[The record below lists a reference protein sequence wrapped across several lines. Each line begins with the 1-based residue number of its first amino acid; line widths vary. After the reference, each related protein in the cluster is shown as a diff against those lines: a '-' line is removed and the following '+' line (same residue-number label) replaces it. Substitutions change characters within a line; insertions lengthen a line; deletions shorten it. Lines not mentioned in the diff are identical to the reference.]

1 MLAPLTGLAQGLADL
16 EGRNYKVRLPRPQ
29 AQELAAIVD
38 RFNALAEAL
47 DAARAENL
55 RLNQRLITAQ
65 DDERRRTAHGAARRG
80 RVRACSGSRPMPP
93 RSTPR
98 PATLPDEARRIVQAR
113 VRDMLAIIEH
123 LQAINRS
130 LLNRLRPM
138 ALGHVPLRELLS
150 ELVRERARQHPEIAF
165 SFAADGLM
173 RSYGDSIDLTI
184 YRCIQESLTNAIRH
198 AQAKQVGIEL
208 GEANAASS
216 DEDPALELVVRDDG
230 RGIDPTT
237 PIGFGI
243 RGMQE
248 RVQGLGGS
256 YMVDGAGG
264 RGTCVRIV
272 IPVPRQ
278 ADGPA
283 SRELHRQRVMTS
295 VLIIDDHPIVLQ
307 GCRRVLED
315 AGVESVLEARDLESG
330 YRLYR
335 RHQPDVVIVDLGMQG
350 SGLGGLSLIRR
361 IRAHEPRTRILVF
374 SMHSDP
380 IIVARALEAGA
391 TGYVLKDTSSAEL
404 LKAFEKVRAGTPY
417 LSNDLAM
424 EVALVRT
431 GVRQNPLAE
440 LTPRELQT
448 LSLLAEGKPY
458 GRIAD
463 ELNVS
468 YKTVVNVCSQLKQKL
483 DARNLP
489 ELIRV
494 AVRLME
500 AET

>member
-1 MLAPLTGLAQGLADL
+1 
-16 EGRNYKVRLPRPQ
+16 
-29 AQELAAIVD
+29 
-38 RFNALAEAL
+38 
-47 DAARAENL
+47 
-55 RLNQRLITAQ
+55 
-65 DDERRRTAHGAARRG
+65 
-80 RVRACSGSRPMPP
+80 
-93 RSTPR
+93 
-98 PATLPDEARRIVQAR
+98 
-113 VRDMLAIIEH
+113 
-123 LQAINRS
+123 
-130 LLNRLRPM
+130 
-138 ALGHVPLRELLS
+138 
-150 ELVRERARQHPEIAF
+150 
-165 SFAADGLM
+165 
-173 RSYGDSIDLTI
+173 
-184 YRCIQESLTNAIRH
+184 
-198 AQAKQVGIEL
+198 
-208 GEANAASS
+208 
-216 DEDPALELVVRDDG
+216 
-230 RGIDPTT
+230 
-237 PIGFGI
+237 
-243 RGMQE
+243 
-248 RVQGLGGS
+248 
-256 YMVDGAGG
+256 
-264 RGTCVRIV
+264 
-272 IPVPRQ
+272 
-278 ADGPA
+278 
-283 SRELHRQRVMTS
+283 MTS

-315 AGVESVLEARDLESG
+315 AGVESVLEARDLKSG

-335 RHQPDVVIVDLGMQG
+335 RHQPGVVIVDLGMPG

-361 IRAHEPRTRILVF
+361 IRAHEPRARILVF

-391 TGYVLKDTSSAEL
+391 TGYVHKDTSPAEL

-494 AVRLME
+494 AVRLVA

>member
-1 MLAPLTGLAQGLADL
+1 
-16 EGRNYKVRLPRPQ
+16 
-29 AQELAAIVD
+29 
-38 RFNALAEAL
+38 
-47 DAARAENL
+47 
-55 RLNQRLITAQ
+55 
-65 DDERRRTAHGAARRG
+65 
-80 RVRACSGSRPMPP
+80 
-93 RSTPR
+93 
-98 PATLPDEARRIVQAR
+98 
-113 VRDMLAIIEH
+113 
-123 LQAINRS
+123 
-130 LLNRLRPM
+130 
-138 ALGHVPLRELLS
+138 
-150 ELVRERARQHPEIAF
+150 
-165 SFAADGLM
+165 
-173 RSYGDSIDLTI
+173 
-184 YRCIQESLTNAIRH
+184 
-198 AQAKQVGIEL
+198 
-208 GEANAASS
+208 
-216 DEDPALELVVRDDG
+216 
-230 RGIDPTT
+230 
-237 PIGFGI
+237 
-243 RGMQE
+243 
-248 RVQGLGGS
+248 
-256 YMVDGAGG
+256 
-264 RGTCVRIV
+264 
-272 IPVPRQ
+272 
-278 ADGPA
+278 
-283 SRELHRQRVMTS
+283 MTS

-315 AGVESVLEARDLESG
+315 AGVESVLEARDLKSG

-335 RHQPDVVIVDLGMQG
+335 RHQPDVVIVDLGMPG
-350 SGLGGLSLIRR
+350 SGLGGLSLVRR
-361 IRAHEPRTRILVF
+361 IRVHEPRTRILVF

-391 TGYVLKDTSSAEL
+391 TGYVHKDTSPAEL